1 MTFFGVELDDIEK
14 LFNIGWAI
22 VGFFVSHIYNLFRRK
37 KEKQEEEQE
46 KRKQK
51 KQLAI
56 DKIETR
62 LKECLSVSITA
73 EKLVL
78 MKFLT
83 TGIRVN
89 VDQIYD
95 EFGISTSSNEFID
108 AWIDFHIEATDNQN
122 FNSEKLQNAA
132 SNLRK
137 SVIKDLSKV

>member
-14 LFNIGWAI
+14 LFNIGWAS
-22 VGFFVSHIYNLFRRK
+22 VGFLVSHIYNRFRRK

-56 DKIETR
+56 DEIETR

-95 EFGISTSSNEFID
+95 DFGISTSSNEFID

>member
-22 VGFFVSHIYNLFRRK
+22 VGFLVSYLYNLFRRK

-73 EKLVL
+73 EKLIL
-78 MKFLT
+78 MKFLSQR
-83 TGIRVN
+83 IRDNVN
-89 VDQIYD
+89 QIYKD
-95 EFGISTSSNEFID
+95 FGISTSNEFSD
-108 AWIDFHIEATDNQN
+108 A
-122 FNSEKLQNAA
+122 
-132 SNLRK
+132 
-137 SVIKDLSKV
+137 